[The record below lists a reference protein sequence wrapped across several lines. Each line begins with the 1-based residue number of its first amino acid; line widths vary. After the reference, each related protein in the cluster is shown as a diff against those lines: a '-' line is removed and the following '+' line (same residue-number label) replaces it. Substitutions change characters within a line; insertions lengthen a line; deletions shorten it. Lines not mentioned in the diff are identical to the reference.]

1 MKTHRLFIHDTPNK
15 TIDEAI
21 DVIWDI
27 TEHEEIQCEQIAFTM
42 ACKGKAVVKEGTH
55 DELEFIAE
63 YIFLNGF
70 DWGIGKI
77 I

>member
-1 MKTHRLFIHDTPNK
+1 MMDKKLVIYDTPYK
-15 TIDEAI
+15 TIDETI

-42 ACKGKAVVKEGTH
+42 ATKGHAVVKEGEFH
-55 DELEFIAE
+55 DLEIIEE
-63 YIFLNGF
+63 YMFLNGF
-70 DWGIGKI
+70 DVKI

>member
-1 MKTHRLFIHDTPNK
+1 MEPRKLVIYDTPHK
-15 TIDEAI
+15 TIDETI

-42 ACKGKAVVKEGTH
+42 ACKGKAVVKEG
-55 DELEFIAE
+55 DIDDLEIMAE
-63 YIFLNGF
+63 YMFLNGF
-70 DWGIGKI
+70 DVKI

>member
-1 MKTHRLFIHDTPNK
+1 MEPHKLVIYDTPHK
-15 TIDEAI
+15 TIDETI

-42 ACKGKAVVKEGTH
+42 ACKGKAVVKEG
-55 DELEFIAE
+55 DIDDLEIMAE
-63 YIFLNGF
+63 YMFLNGF
-70 DWGIGKI
+70 DVKI

>member
-1 MKTHRLFIHDTPNK
+1 MNKKLVIYDIPDK
-15 TIDEAI
+15 TIDETI

-42 ACKGKAVVKEGTH
+42 ATKGYAVVKEG
-55 DELEFIAE
+55 ELEELE
-63 YIFLNGF
+63 YMEEYMMLNGF
-70 DWGIGKI
+70 DVKI

>member
-1 MKTHRLFIHDTPNK
+1 MMDKKLVIYDTPHK
-15 TIDEAI
+15 TIDETI

-42 ACKGKAVVKEGTH
+42 ACTGKAIVKEG
-55 DELEFIAE
+55 DEEELEYMAE
-63 YIFLNGF
+63 YMMLNGF
-70 DWGIGKI
+70 DIKI

>member
-1 MKTHRLFIHDTPNK
+1 MDKKLVIYDTPYK
-15 TIDEAI
+15 TIDETI

-42 ACKGKAVVKEGTH
+42 ATKGHAVVKEGNTY
-55 DELEFIAE
+55 DLEIIAE
-63 YIFLNGF
+63 YMFLNGF
-70 DWGIGKI
+70 DVKI

>member
-1 MKTHRLFIHDTPNK
+1 MEPHKLVIYDTPHK
-15 TIDEAI
+15 TIDETI

-42 ACKGKAVVKEGTH
+42 ACKGQAVVKEG
-55 DELEFIAE
+55 ELDDLEIMAE
-63 YIFLNGF
+63 YMFLNGF
-70 DWGIGKI
+70 EVKI

>member
-1 MKTHRLFIHDTPNK
+1 MEPRKLVIYDTPDK
-15 TIDEAI
+15 TIDETI

-42 ACKGKAVVKEGTH
+42 ATKGQAVVKEG
-55 DELEFIAE
+55 ELDDLEIMAE
-63 YIFLNGF
+63 YMFLNGF
-70 DWGIGKI
+70 DVKI

>member
-1 MKTHRLFIHDTPNK
+1 METRKLVIYDTPHK
-15 TIDEAI
+15 TIDETI

-42 ACKGKAVVKEGTH
+42 ATKGKAVVKEG
-55 DELEFIAE
+55 ELDDLEIMAE
-63 YIFLNGF
+63 YMFLNGF
-70 DWGIGKI
+70 DVKI

>member
-1 MKTHRLFIHDTPNK
+1 MEPHKLVIYDTPHK
-15 TIDEAI
+15 TIDETI

-42 ACKGKAVVKEGTH
+42 ACKGHAVIKEG
-55 DELEFIAE
+55 ELDDLEIMAE
-63 YIFLNGF
+63 YMFLNGF
-70 DWGIGKI
+70 EVKI

>member
-1 MKTHRLFIHDTPNK
+1 MMDKKLVIYDTPYK
-15 TIDEAI
+15 TIDETI

-42 ACKGKAVVKEGTH
+42 ATKGHAVVKEG
-55 DELEFIAE
+55 ELGDLEIIEE
-63 YIFLNGF
+63 YMFLNGF
-70 DWGIGKI
+70 DVKI

>member
-1 MKTHRLFIHDTPNK
+1 MMDKKLVIYDTPYK
-15 TIDEAI
+15 TIDETI

-42 ACKGKAVVKEGTH
+42 ATKGHAVVKEG
-55 DELEFIAE
+55 DVEELEYMEE
-63 YIFLNGF
+63 YMMLNGF
-70 DWGIGKI
+70 DVKI